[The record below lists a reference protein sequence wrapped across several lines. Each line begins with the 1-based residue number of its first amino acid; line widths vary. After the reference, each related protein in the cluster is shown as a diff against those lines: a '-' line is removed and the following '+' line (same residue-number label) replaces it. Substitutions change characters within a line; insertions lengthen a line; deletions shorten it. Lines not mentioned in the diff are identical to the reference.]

1 MNFALDFLAS
11 LVMGHQRGVGKGC
24 WRWAAAG
31 TRILPFYQMVSLSQ
45 EKFFP
50 TSSYPETDGSNIRVL
65 HYYETAECQ
74 GKD

>member
-1 MNFALDFLAS
+1 MNFSLDFLAL
-11 LVMGHQRGVGKGC
+11 LVTGHQRGVVKGC

-31 TRILPFYQMVSLSQ
+31 TRILPFHQMVTLSQ
-45 EKFFP
+45 EIFFL
-50 TSSYPETDGSNIRVL
+50 TSSYPETDGSDIRLL